1 MLDFKTAAIEE
12 CCQLCD
18 RPIEEEEVR
27 LRRVEGV
34 LCVLCS
40 ECVKDD
46 NHMDVVEA
54 NREGDFFGEAKL
66 DKEPMEGK
74 GTEDS

>member
-1 MLDFKTAAIEE
+1 
-12 CCQLCD
+12 
-18 RPIEEEEVR
+18 
-27 LRRVEGV
+27 
-34 LCVLCS
+34 
-40 ECVKDD
+40 
-46 NHMDVVEA
+46 MDVVEA